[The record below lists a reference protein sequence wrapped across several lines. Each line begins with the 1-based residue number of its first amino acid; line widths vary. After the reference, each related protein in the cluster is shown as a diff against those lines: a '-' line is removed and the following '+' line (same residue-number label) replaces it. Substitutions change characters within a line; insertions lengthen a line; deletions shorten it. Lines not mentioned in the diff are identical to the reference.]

1 MVLIT
6 NNQNMPLIAS
16 FFALV
21 RQLTMKTR
29 SPKPSLPTLSDEDK
43 TARKLVV
50 QSIANDLFSLKEGLD
65 RTFYYGVLGK
75 EKRKMMNLYPWLT
88 DGAIRYQVSKLE
100 LQKKNKVELQKKNAD
115 MIELREE

>member
-1 MVLIT
+1 
-6 NNQNMPLIAS
+6 MPLIAS

-43 TARKLVV
+43 TDRKLVV
-50 QSIANDLFSLKEGLD
+50 QSIANDLFSLKEGVDGTL
-65 RTFYYGVLGK
+65 YYGVFGK

-88 DGAIRYQVSKLE
+88 NGVLNYQISKL
-100 LQKKNKVELQKKNAD
+100 
-115 MIELREE
+115 